1 MEGLNKNSNSQEV
14 FNFKESEE
22 YTFLKESLEK
32 VSISLAK
39 AVYKTEVLTNEERKN
54 IGRIM
59 VFIQTLDN
67 NISIDELESIKD
79 RVNEV
84 SNEIISEDQKYAITT
99 SINNLLVLLIKKAA

>member
-32 VSISLAK
+32 ISIPLSK
-39 AVYKTEVLTNEERKN
+39 AVYKSETLTNEERKN
-54 IGRIM
+54 IGKILL
-59 VFIQTLDN
+59 FIQTLDN

-79 RVNEV
+79 SIEKI
-84 SNEIISEDQKYAITT
+84 SDEIVSEDQKYTITS
-99 SINNLLVLLIKKAA
+99 SINNLLVLLTRKAA